1 MTNAKAAFAAGEYKS
16 AAQDFRML
24 AESAR
29 DPGIRLSWRLWQA
42 SSYTHLQQFEKA
54 LEILV
59 DAQAESMGKLVAS
72 DPRLVRARSEE
83 LIARRQVAPNP
94 ELLPELVEHARFTG
108 TSLGEQHPEAQW
120 VHREILSVALDSGA
134 LLTALDSARILY
146 EVSAETGQVCDLS
159 RVQVRHTLGVTVER
173 CVLAH
178 EPVADPLRILGQLR
192 DDSVLESG
200 PDAHEQFVLRERLAY
215 VREQIVDFDP
225 GSDAV
230 RSHLAERLQLAADAA
245 RSLDETDRLRVSI
258 DVNLAAAQSRWA
270 DEEQARTSFA
280 EILTRL
286 SKLWGP
292 EDVDALKVRRWLAY
306 FDAVDGEWAQAGAE
320 LVAIR
325 RAQARLL
332 GEDHRD
338 VELTDRMMSEIAD
351 ISQGL

>member
-94 ELLPELVEHARFTG
+94 ELLPELLEHARFIG
-108 TSLGEQHPEAQW
+108 KSLGEQHPEVQW
-120 VHREILSVALDSGA
+120 VHREILSFALDSGA

-159 RVQVRHTLGVTVER
+159 RSQVRHTLGLTVER

-178 EPVADPLRILGQLR
+178 EPVADSLRILGQLR

-230 RSHLAERLQLAADAA
+230 RSNLAERLQLAADAA